1 MRIIVSIFLVTLA
14 TQVVADTIECKYS
27 KMCSTDT
34 GCAEV
39 ANGGFA
45 LSFSESS
52 VESVEGPC
60 LNRDWVN
67 KQNFVSDNR
76 ILLTCNS
83 KEGPGSLT
91 RYKVNRN
98 SGEFEQSIWY
108 SSGGYVSMF
117 GYCTAAKKK
126 F

>member
-1 MRIIVSIFLVTLA
+1 MRIIVSILLLTLA

-34 GCAEV
+34 GCVDV

-60 LNRDWVN
+60 LNRYWVN

-76 ILLTCNS
+76 ILLTCDS
-83 KEGPGSLT
+83 WPDLGTLVI
-91 RYKVNRN
+91 YKVNRN
-98 SGEFEQSIWY
+98 SGEFETSFWY
-108 SSGGYVSMF
+108 SSGAYLSMY